1 MEEIRQF
8 LKHMKESF
16 GIRVKFHRQHLGVG
30 YASIMTQASRLAE
43 GRYLMLLNN
52 DVMMTS
58 GALQALYAAASDH
71 PNAGVVVPQFVQ
83 VR

>member
-30 YASIMTQASRLAE
+30 YSTSLAHT
-43 GRYLMLLNN
+43 LNLSA
-52 DVMMTS
+52 V
-58 GALQALYAAASDH
+58 
-71 PNAGVVVPQFVQ
+71 
-83 VR
+83 